1 MATKHL
7 RRNRQIQDG
16 ETLITPADSLT
27 AAQVTL
33 AHKLGVPVVDSDG
46 KRVSAPEAGGDE

>member
-1 MATKHL
+1 MADKYL

-16 ETLITPADSLT
+16 DTLITSKDKLS

-33 AHKLGVPVVDSDG
+33 AHKLGVPVVDDDG
-46 KRVSAPEAGGDE
+46 KKVEAPGGDA